1 MNKDAPVATSPM
13 LYDPIPEGSVQTTKS
28 MQFIAAAAVSL
39 AAVSAGTALAW
50 TSPVGDQ
57 LKSNS
62 TSNTLP
68 VDEDQ
73 LSWIGSFLAVGAFV
87 GALPAGI
94 LAERIGRKYATITIG
109 IPYLISWA
117 LLAFASN
124 VGMLYTGRVFAGIAT
139 GASCVVAP
147 MFISEIAETSLRG
160 ALGAFFQ
167 LFLTVG
173 ILFIYVAGALVNW
186 VSLSIISAIFP
197 LLLMICVFFIPDS
210 PIYLVKQGSR
220 QEAGAALKTFW
231 GRQCDTQ
238 TALANIQGELDA
250 LSGDAKLSDLF
261 TVRSN
266 FMALTISLALMLF
279 QQFSGINAVIFYAQ
293 SIFDAAGSTIPPAI
307 CTIIVG
313 VVQVVMTVTSAAL
326 IEKAGRRLLVLQ
338 SCVIMGLCLVTL
350 GFYFHMKETGTMDV
364 SNLSILPL
372 GSVVLFIIS
381 FSLGLGPIPWLI
393 MGELFAAD
401 VKGVASAIA
410 VMFNWTLVFIIT
422 KTFGMMKE
430 SWGSGPTF
438 YFFALFMVVGTIFT
452 FIKVPET
459 KGKTNAQIQAIL
471 AGKN

>member
-1 MNKDAPVATSPM
+1 MNKDGPVPTSPM
-13 LYDPIPEGSVQTTKS
+13 LYDPIPEGSIQTTKA

-50 TSPVGDQ
+50 TSPVNEQ
-57 LKSNS
+57 LNVTTPIS
-62 TSNTLP
+62 

-73 LSWIGSFLAVGAFV
+73 KSWIGSFLAVGAFV
-87 GALPAGI
+87 GALPAGM
-94 LAERIGRKYATITIG
+94 LAERVGRRIATMAIG

-117 LLAFASN
+117 LLVFASG
-124 VGMLYTGRVFAGIAT
+124 VGMLYAGRIFAGIAT

-173 ILFIYVAGALVNW
+173 ILFIYVVGAITDW
-186 VSLSIISAIFP
+186 VTLSACSAIFP
-197 LLLMICVFFIPDS
+197 ILLIICVFFIPES

-220 QEAGAALKTFW
+220 QEAAQALKTFW

-238 TALANIQGELDA
+238 TALANIQAEIDA
-250 LSGDAKLSDLF
+250 VSNDAKLSDLF

-266 FMALTISLALMLF
+266 FMALLISLALMLF

-293 SIFDAAGSTIPPAI
+293 SIFEAAGSTLPSAI

-313 VVQVVMTVTSAAL
+313 VVQVVMTVASAAL
-326 IEKAGRRLLVLQ
+326 IEKAGRRVLLLQ
-338 SCVIMGLCLVTL
+338 SCVVMGLCLVML
-350 GFYFHMKETGTMDV
+350 GVYFQLKEAEFKNIDQI
-364 SNLSILPL
+364 SALPL
-372 GSVVLFIIS
+372 ASVVLFIIS

-393 MGELFAAD
+393 MGELFATE
-401 VKGVASAIA
+401 VKGVASALA
-410 VMFNWTLVFIIT
+410 VMFNWTLVFVIT
-422 KTFGMMKE
+422 KTFGMMQDA
-430 SWGSGPTF
+430 WGSGPTF
-438 YFFALFMVVGTIFT
+438 YFFAIFMVLGTVFT
-452 FIKVPET
+452 FVKVPET